1 MLRSFNENSLENAA
15 IENSN
20 VKMKRSTGRRKNK
33 RRNNIRNKRR
43 KPHNRRKKNRKRKTK
58 KRQNITRRNNRNR
71 KTRKIKSMRQ
81 SIVFTGESCQYVD
94 FGSVRSSGSG
104 CADGTKMVLKNQWD
118 IFHPSISRYFMFTM
132 SLYPRAGVNRKQFL
146 IADSKTIYAFVAKG
160 EKFPT
165 CSSFTDKTCDVQCK
179 VK

>member
-58 KRQNITRRNNRNR
+58 KRLTRRNNRNR

-118 IFHPSISRYFMFTM
+118 IFHPSISRYYVYNVFVSQGWSQQEAVSNSRQQNYLRICCEGWKIPNLFF
-132 SLYPRAGVNRKQFL
+132 LYG
-146 IADSKTIYAFVAKG
+146 
-160 EKFPT
+160 
-165 CSSFTDKTCDVQCK
+165 
-179 VK
+179 

>member
-20 VKMKRSTGRRKNK
+20 VKMKRSTGRRKHK

-118 IFHPSISRYFMFTM
+118 IFHPSISRYYVYNVFVSQGWSQQEAVSNSRQQNYLRICCEGWKIPNLFF
-132 SLYPRAGVNRKQFL
+132 LYG
-146 IADSKTIYAFVAKG
+146 
-160 EKFPT
+160 
-165 CSSFTDKTCDVQCK
+165 
-179 VK
+179 

>member
-58 KRQNITRRNNRNR
+58 KGQNVRNNRNR
-71 KTRKIKSMRQ
+71 KTGKIKSMRQ

-118 IFHPSISRYFMFTM
+118 IFHPSISKYYVYNVFVSQGWSQQEAVSNSRQQNYLRICCEGWKIPNLFF
-132 SLYPRAGVNRKQFL
+132 LYG
-146 IADSKTIYAFVAKG
+146 
-160 EKFPT
+160 
-165 CSSFTDKTCDVQCK
+165 
-179 VK
+179 